1 MSKQNVTVQLDQD
14 VIARAKVL
22 AARRG
27 TSVSRLV
34 ARQIEDL
41 VEADARYEAAW
52 ERARKAMG
60 DAVSRGGRTWE
71 REDLYDR
78 WERRKG

>member
-1 MSKQNVTVQLDQD
+1 MGKQNVTVQLDEEM
-14 VIARAKVL
+14 VVRAKVL

-27 TSVSRLV
+27 TSVSQLV
-34 ARQIEDL
+34 ARQIEGL

-52 ERARKAMG
+52 ERARKAMREAG
-60 DAVSRGGRTWE
+60 TRGGRTWR

-78 WERRKG
+78 SERRKG

>member
-1 MSKQNVTVQLDQD
+1 MKQNVTVQLDHE
-14 VIARAKVL
+14 VIANAKVL
-22 AARRG
+22 AAKRG
-27 TSVSRLV
+27 TSVSQLV

-41 VEADARYEAAW
+41 VESDARYEAAR
-52 ERARKAMG
+52 ERARKALG
-60 DAVSRGGRTWE
+60 EVVPRGGRTWQ

>member
-1 MSKQNVTVQLDQD
+1 MRQNVTVQLEQE
-14 VIARAKVL
+14 VIAHAKIL

-27 TSVSRLV
+27 TSVSQLV

-41 VEADARYEAAW
+41 VESDARYEAAW

-60 DAVSRGGRTWE
+60 EAVPRGGRTWR

-78 WERRKG
+78 